1 LHDDNDSDWKA
12 AEAALEK
19 ARSLPGGPERIDA
32 LRRAGKLRFAA
43 DRERHKKEQR
53 EIEAERKSTKPTS

>member
-1 LHDDNDSDWKA
+1 MNDCDDDRRA
-12 AEAALEK
+12 VEAALEK

-43 DRERHKKEQR
+43 DKKRHKREQR
-53 EIEAERKSTKPTS
+53 EIEAERKSTKPDP